1 MKQTHII
8 LIGILILGIF
18 LFAIL
23 GEKLWREGMQG
34 TFSGTFNVNNPNP
47 NPNGPPPPSS
57 SSSSSSSSGSSG
69 ASTPSS
75 VQYDNYNHFTQS
87 STQLPS
93 GTTFYGENGGNVY
106 VTTNSDGT
114 QTLTVTLSTGQTP
127 LIFTSTQS
135 GNSTGSTTNSS
146 SMAEGYT
153 NYGNSNTGNAS
164 ATTFS
169 GPMGDTATILTT
181 TNGQKAVNVQT
192 SEGAYTFGSSGSIYN
207 PNNTSNTGLN
217 STQYYGSTGSPI
229 QTGDSALAYQ
239 GPYGANG
246 VAVSGQN
253 NTAYYAEGPQG
264 NSVSGVYP
272 NDNNNNNTIN
282 AGAVTGPQGNTA
294 FYASGQNGTVA
305 GTTTNN
311 NSPTY
316 TTAPLQGIPKS
327 QIPAGSED
335 LYILK
340 SEAFPITMPP
350 PVIIPAS
357 SSENCPKPI
366 CPGCKPCKYPP
377 VTCKAVPDYNN
388 IEDQY
393 LPSPVLNDFSQFGM

>member
-34 TFSGTFNVNNPNP
+34 TFSGTFNVNNPNGP
-47 NPNGPPPPSS
+47 PHPPPPSGTS
-57 SSSSSSSSGSSG
+57 GTSGTSGS
-69 ASTPSS
+69 STPSS

-93 GTTFYGENGGNVY
+93 GTTFYGANGGNVY

-114 QTLTVTLSTGQTP
+114 QTLTVTLATGQTP

-135 GNSTGSTTNSS
+135 GYSTSSTTNSS

-153 NYGNSNTGNAS
+153 NYSNSNTGT

-181 TNGQKAVNVQT
+181 ANGQKAVNVQT

-229 QTGDSALAYQ
+229 QTGDTALAYQ
-239 GPYGANG
+239 GPYGGSG

-272 NDNNNNNTIN
+272 NNNTNDVN

-305 GTTTNN
+305 GVTTNSSN
-311 NSPTY
+311 NYNYSNELP
-316 TTAPLQGIPKS
+316 PGIPKS

-340 SEAFPITMPP
+340 SQVVP
-350 PVIIPAS
+350 PVCPMCPQCVS
-357 SSENCPKPI
+357 SSNAADKSCPP
-366 CPGCKPCKYPP
+366 CPAPSRCKYPP

-393 LPSPVLNDFSQFGM
+393 LPSPVLNDFSQFGL